1 MSAAVPVPVHH
12 LQEAL
17 GADPG
22 AALETFV
29 ATDVSYDA
37 GPRLNPVTFFHVKRG
52 HCELGLL
59 ALVMVS
65 ELKLNIAR
73 LELQSQ
79 GI

>member
-1 MSAAVPVPVHH
+1 MSALPVPVHH
-12 LQEAL
+12 LQEVL
-17 GADPG
+17 SADPG
-22 AALETFV
+22 AAPETFV
-29 ATDVSYDA
+29 ATDVVSSDA
-37 GPRLNPVTFFHVKRG
+37 GPRLNPVTLFNVKRG
-52 HCELGLL
+52 HCELRLL